1 MSSIGPTRSS
11 ILKDESDEIAQ
22 QTSEF
27 LDKGGKIRRE
37 EIGET
42 KTVDLTWRNYASAA
56 LQEGEEE

>member
-1 MSSIGPTRSS
+1 MSHPTPNKAKQAEQYL
-11 ILKDESDEIAQ
+11 ICQ

>member
-1 MSSIGPTRSS
+1 MSHPTPNKAKQAEQD
-11 ILKDESDEIAQ
+11 LIAQ

-27 LDKGGKIRRE
+27 LKQGGKIRRE

>member
-1 MSSIGPTRSS
+1 MTSIGPARSS
-11 ILKDESDEIAQ
+11 DLKSRSDEIAQ

-27 LDKGGKIRRE
+27 LDKGGKLRRE